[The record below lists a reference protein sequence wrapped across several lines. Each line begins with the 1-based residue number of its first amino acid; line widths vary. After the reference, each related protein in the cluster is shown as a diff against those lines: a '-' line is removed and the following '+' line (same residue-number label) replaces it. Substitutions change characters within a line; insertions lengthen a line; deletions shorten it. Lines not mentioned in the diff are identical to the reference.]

1 MMFKKHSSRGLAV
14 LVAGILAVAACSDD
28 SDEDAQSAE
37 GEASAS
43 TTTTEASAASPD
55 ADGTDVLAALAF
67 SGGNVNLVVTAPDGD
82 VVSDQFFD
90 VGGDPSPSGALLAGD
105 TVAPCGEGAEDP
117 VEAYVYWPEGQAP
130 SGEYTATVQVIS
142 GCDGGIDYTLDVNVL
157 GEDAG
162 TDSGTITGR
171 FETSEP
177 ITFEVP

>member
-1 MMFKKHSSRGLAV
+1 MFENRSSRWLAV
-14 LVAGILAVAACSDD
+14 LVASALAVAACSDD
-28 SDEDAQSAE
+28 SGGDAQSSE
-37 GEASAS
+37 EDGGAS
-43 TTTTEASAASPD
+43 TTTTEPSADSPD
-55 ADGTDVLAALAF
+55 PDSTDVLATLAF

-82 VVSDQFFD
+82 IVSDQFFD
-90 VGGDPSPSGALLAGD
+90 VGDDPSPSGALLAGD

-117 VEAYVYWPEGQAP
+117 IEAYVYWPEGQAP

-142 GCDGGIDYTLDVNVL
+142 GCDDGIDYTLDATVL

-171 FETSEP
+171 FENSPP